1 MDAVDCRSRAKVRAS
16 AWLSDKSVS
25 SGVSPL
31 AKDLDQMRRADAGD
45 QGRAASDSHCLR
57 GAGKLSNAAIGLSD
71 RRRRRKLLCPK
82 FRLISPRQ
90 DHLLGQEPRRAGFHP
105 CLRLEA
111 IGVTD
116 LTAAWP
122 AKAFL

>member
-1 MDAVDCRSRAKVRAS
+1 MNAVDCRSRAKVRAS

-90 DHLLGQEPRRAGFHP
+90 DHLLGQAPRRAGFHP

-116 LTAAWP
+116 LTSAWP